1 MLLLRSLLSCNCLKG
16 EVDEK
21 LSYTNRCVALRTSKE
36 TDYNGTYKLV
46 INSKCDSEV
55 LEKSLFS

>member
-1 MLLLRSLLSCNCLKG
+1 MLLLHSLLLHSCLKG

-21 LSYTNRCVALRTSKE
+21 LSYTNRCVTLRTSKE
-36 TDYNGTYKLV
+36 TDYNDTYKLV